1 MDIAK
6 KISKRDN
13 FKPRFATLC
22 NLYNTSGEFIDE
34 AIVIYF
40 KAPKS
45 FTCEDVIEFQCHGG
59 LVVASLILEETLK
72 LGARLANPGEFT
84 KRAFLNGRIDLTKAE
99 AIAKLIES
107 KSIDAAK
114 ILSKQLKGELKE
126 YMDSLRDSL
135 VEILAYV
142 EVSIDYA
149 EEDLPLDLM
158 DNISRKLDSISKE
171 LEKTLLISL
180 KREGLIEGFKIS
192 IIGKPNVGK
201 SSLLNSILSYNR
213 AIISDVAGT
222 TRDTIEEEIK
232 IGTHL
237 VKIVDTAGIRGES
250 EDFIEK
256 MGMQRSV
263 KSIKESDIVLA
274 VFDNSREFNSDDKKI
289 LDLIN
294 EYKDKKKIFV
304 IANKMDLPNRLDLS
318 KFKDFDLIK
327 ISCKE
332 DTSLVID
339 SIKKY
344 LDSQSVQNDM
354 ILISKRQIE
363 AVKGALKAIKEAKEH
378 LNEGELEL
386 FSYLLNDAIS
396 YISSVTRPF
405 ERDEI
410 LDKMFSNF
418 CLGK

>member
-1 MDIAK
+1 MAK
-6 KISKRDN
+6 KDN

-22 NLYNTSGEFIDE
+22 NIYNTSGEFIDE

-72 LGARLANPGEFT
+72 IGARLANPGEFT

-107 KSIDAAK
+107 KSLDAAK

-135 VEILAYV
+135 IEILAYV

-158 DNISRKLDSISKE
+158 DNISRKLDAISKE

-222 TRDTIEEEIK
+222 TRDTIEEEIRV
-232 IGTHL
+232 GTHL

-263 KSIKESDIVLA
+263 KAIEESDIVLA
-274 VFDNSREFNSDDKKI
+274 VFDNSREFDSDDRKI
-289 LDLIN
+289 LDLID

-304 IANKMDLPNRLDLS
+304 IINKIDLPNRLDFS

-327 ISCKE
+327 ISCKK

-339 SIKKY
+339 FIQKY
-344 LDSQSVQNDM
+344 LDSQSIQNDL

-363 AVKGALKAIKEAKEH
+363 AVKEALNAIKEAKEH
-378 LNEGELEL
+378 LSEGELEL

-396 YISSVTRPF
+396 YISSITRPF

>member
-1 MDIAK
+1 MAK
-6 KISKRDN
+6 KDD

-107 KSIDAAK
+107 KSLDAAK

-135 VEILAYV
+135 IEILAYV

-222 TRDTIEEEIK
+222 TRDTIEEEIRV
-232 IGTHL
+232 GTHL

-263 KSIKESDIVLA
+263 KAIEESDIVLA
-274 VFDNSREFNSDDKKI
+274 VFDNSREFDNDDKKI
-289 LDLIN
+289 LDLID

-304 IANKMDLPNRLDLS
+304 IINKMDLPNRLDLS

-327 ISCKE
+327 ISCKQ
-332 DTSLVID
+332 DTSLVMD
-339 SIKKY
+339 SIQKY
-344 LDSQSVQNDM
+344 LDSQSVQNDL

-363 AVKGALKAIKEAKEH
+363 AVREALNAIKEAKEH
-378 LNEGELEL
+378 LSEGELEL

-396 YISSVTRPF
+396 YISSITRPF

>member
-1 MDIAK
+1 MAK
-6 KISKRDN
+6 KDN

-107 KSIDAAK
+107 KSLDAAK

-135 VEILAYV
+135 IEILAYV

-222 TRDTIEEEIK
+222 TRDTIEEEIRV
-232 IGTHL
+232 GTHL

-263 KSIKESDIVLA
+263 KAIEESDIVLA
-274 VFDNSREFNSDDKKI
+274 VFDNSREFDNDDKKI

-304 IANKMDLPNRLDLS
+304 IINKMDLPNRLDLS
-318 KFKDFDLIK
+318 KFKDFELIK
-327 ISCKE
+327 ISCKQ
-332 DTSLVID
+332 DTSLVMD
-339 SIKKY
+339 SIQKY
-344 LDSQSVQNDM
+344 LDSQSIQNDL

-363 AVKGALKAIKEAKEH
+363 AVREALNAIKEAKEH
-378 LNEGELEL
+378 LSEGELEL

>member
-1 MDIAK
+1 MAK
-6 KISKRDN
+6 KDD

-107 KSIDAAK
+107 KSLDAAK

-135 VEILAYV
+135 IEILAYV

-222 TRDTIEEEIK
+222 TRDTIEEEIRV
-232 IGTHL
+232 GTHL

-263 KSIKESDIVLA
+263 KAIEESDIVLA
-274 VFDNSREFNSDDKKI
+274 VFDNSREFDNDDKKI
-289 LDLIN
+289 LDLID

-304 IANKMDLPNRLDLS
+304 IINKMDLPNRLDLS
-318 KFKDFDLIK
+318 KFKDFELIK
-327 ISCKE
+327 ISCKQ
-332 DTSLVID
+332 DTSLVMD
-339 SIKKY
+339 SIQKY
-344 LDSQSVQNDM
+344 LDSQSIQNDL

-363 AVKGALKAIKEAKEH
+363 AVREALNAIKEAKEH
-378 LNEGELEL
+378 LSEGELEL

>member
-1 MDIAK
+1 MAK
-6 KISKRDN
+6 KDD

-107 KSIDAAK
+107 KSLDAAK

-135 VEILAYV
+135 IEILAYV

-222 TRDTIEEEIK
+222 TRDTIEEEIRV
-232 IGTHL
+232 GTHL

-263 KSIKESDIVLA
+263 KAIEESDIVLA
-274 VFDNSREFNSDDKKI
+274 VFDNSREFDNDDKKI

-304 IANKMDLPNRLDLS
+304 IINKMDLPNRLDLS
-318 KFKDFDLIK
+318 KFKDFELIK
-327 ISCKE
+327 ISCKQ
-332 DTSLVID
+332 DTSLVMD
-339 SIKKY
+339 SIQKY
-344 LDSQSVQNDM
+344 LDSQSIQNDL

-363 AVKGALKAIKEAKEH
+363 AVREALNAIKEAKEH
-378 LNEGELEL
+378 LSEGELEL

>member
-1 MDIAK
+1 MAK
-6 KISKRDN
+6 KDD

-107 KSIDAAK
+107 KSLDAAK

-135 VEILAYV
+135 IEILAYV

-158 DNISRKLDSISKE
+158 DSISRKLESISKE

-222 TRDTIEEEIK
+222 TRDTIEEEIRV
-232 IGTHL
+232 GTHL

-263 KSIKESDIVLA
+263 KAIEESDIVLA
-274 VFDNSREFNSDDKKI
+274 VFDNSREFDNDDKKI
-289 LDLIN
+289 LDLID

-304 IANKMDLPNRLDLS
+304 IINKMDLPNRLDLS

-327 ISCKE
+327 ISCKQ
-332 DTSLVID
+332 DTSLVMD
-339 SIKKY
+339 SIQKY
-344 LDSQSVQNDM
+344 LDSQSVQNDL

-363 AVKGALKAIKEAKEH
+363 AVKEALNAIKEAKEH
-378 LNEGELEL
+378 LSEGELEL

>member
-1 MDIAK
+1 MAK
-6 KISKRDN
+6 KDN

-107 KSIDAAK
+107 KSLDAAK

-135 VEILAYV
+135 IEILAYV

-222 TRDTIEEEIK
+222 TRDTIEEEIRV
-232 IGTHL
+232 GTHL

-263 KSIKESDIVLA
+263 KAIEESDIVLA
-274 VFDNSREFNSDDKKI
+274 VFDNSREFDSDDRKI
-289 LDLIN
+289 LDLID

-304 IANKMDLPNRLDLS
+304 IINKIDLPNRLDFS

-327 ISCKE
+327 ISCKK

-339 SIKKY
+339 FIQKY
-344 LDSQSVQNDM
+344 LDSQSVQNDL

-363 AVKGALKAIKEAKEH
+363 AVKEALNAIKEAKEH
-378 LNEGELEL
+378 LSEGELEL

-396 YISSVTRPF
+396 YISSITRPF

>member
-1 MDIAK
+1 MAK
-6 KISKRDN
+6 KDN

-107 KSIDAAK
+107 KSLDAAK

-135 VEILAYV
+135 IEILAYV

-158 DNISRKLDSISKE
+158 DSISRKLESISKE

-222 TRDTIEEEIK
+222 TRDTIEEEIRV
-232 IGTHL
+232 GTHL

-263 KSIKESDIVLA
+263 KAIEESDIVLA
-274 VFDNSREFNSDDKKI
+274 VFDNSREFDSDDRKI
-289 LDLIN
+289 LDLID

-304 IANKMDLPNRLDLS
+304 IINKMDLPNRLDLS

-327 ISCKE
+327 ISCKK

-339 SIKKY
+339 FIQKY
-344 LDSQSVQNDM
+344 LDSQSVQNDL

-363 AVKGALKAIKEAKEH
+363 AVKEALNAIKEAKEH
-378 LNEGELEL
+378 LSEGELEL

-396 YISSVTRPF
+396 YISSITRPF